1 MLCVGS
7 TALTYFDHIDIGREP
22 KDIDLIC
29 TEEEFKDYVRMLMRI
44 GWRVTELRNKANTKV
59 AFLSANG
66 DSSRTIIV
74 EASIW
79 NRDDFFKVGS
89 DSHLLDW
96 LTTEKYCLI
105 DKLEDFPHEI
115 YIACPELVLMMK
127 LSHRYKKDS
136 VHFHKTRQDILLL
149 RQQGVELDDYL
160 KEILVEREK
169 LTNPSGYKLNVN
181 KKEFFTDNVPYVVDH
196 DNDLHIP
203 LAHLE
208 QPAYRYYM
216 KDGAEVFCDK
226 GKFFALPEEYRLY
239 GVLEETYVLACERAL
254 IPHGTDPKKAFDI
267 ALEKVATSVTSGWFR
282 EYAWENYDKIQSM
295 YNPEYF
301 KPVVEHITKK
311 YGEDFVRENTKLMQF
326 SML

>member
-7 TALTYFDHIDIGREP
+7 TALAFYKISLNREP

-29 TEEEFKDYVRMLMRI
+29 TDEQYKDRI
-44 GWRVTELRNKANTKV
+44 KGFMSYGYRVMGLENKPNTKV
-59 AFLSANG
+59 AFLQNTSTA
-66 DSSRTIIV
+66 TIKIV
-74 EASIW
+74 EASLW
-79 NRDDFFKVGS
+79 RLDEHYKVGS
-89 DSHLLDW
+89 DSW
-96 LTTEKYCLI
+96 LFDNLSGDYWEMFNGVRYVT
-105 DKLEDFPHEI
+105 PSV
-115 YIACPELVLMMK
+115 VLMMK

-136 VHFHKTRQDILLL
+136 VHFHKTRLDILAL
-149 RQQGVELDDYL
+149 RKQGIKLDDYL
-160 KEILVEREK
+160 SKVLVERQR
-169 LTNPSGYKLNVN
+169 LTNPAGYKLNVN

-196 DNDLHIP
+196 DNDLHVP
-203 LAHLE
+203 LAHLD

-226 GKFFALPEEYRLY
+226 EKFFALPEEYRLY

-267 ALEKVATSVTSGWFR
+267 ALEKVSTSVTSGWFR

-295 YNPEYF
+295 YNPGYF

-311 YGEDFVRENTKLMQF
+311 YGEDFVKEKTKLMQF
-326 SML
+326 SVL

>member
-1 MLCVGS
+1 MFCVGS
-7 TALTYFDHIDIGREP
+7 TALAFFKINLNRKP
-22 KDIDLIC
+22 KDVDLIC
-29 TEEEFKDYVRMLMRI
+29 ADEQYKNYIKGFMSSGYRVI
-44 GWRVTELRNKANTKV
+44 GLENKPNTKV
-59 AFLSANG
+59 AFLQDTFNG
-66 DSSRTIIV
+66 ATKIV
-74 EASIW
+74 EASLW
-79 NRDDFFKVGS
+79 RLDEYYKVGS
-89 DSHLLDW
+89 DSW
-96 LTTEKYCLI
+96 LYDNLSDDYWEMFNGIRYVI
-105 DKLEDFPHEI
+105 P
-115 YIACPELVLMMK
+115 PVVLMMK

-149 RQQGVELDDYL
+149 RQQGIELDDYL

-196 DNDLHIP
+196 DNDLHVP
-203 LAHLE
+203 LAHLD

-216 KDGAEVFCDK
+216 KDGADVFCDK
-226 GKFFALPEEYRLY
+226 EKFFALPEEYRLY
-239 GVLEETYVLACERAL
+239 GALEETYVLACERAL

-311 YGEDFVRENTKLMQF
+311 YGEDFVREKTKLRKY
-326 SML
+326 

>member
-7 TALTYFDHIDIGREP
+7 TALAFYKIKLGRKP
-22 KDIDLIC
+22 QDVDLIC
-29 TEEEFKDYVRMLMRI
+29 SDQQYKSYIKGFMSSGY
-44 GWRVTELRNKANTKV
+44 RVVGLENKPNTKV
-59 AFLSANG
+59 AFLQDTFNG
-66 DSSRTIIV
+66 VTKII
-74 EASIW
+74 ETSLW
-79 NRDDFFKVGS
+79 RLDEYYKVGS
-89 DSHLLDW
+89 NSW
-96 LTTEKYCLI
+96 LFDNLS
-105 DKLEDFPHEI
+105 EDYWEMFNGVRYVTP
-115 YIACPELVLMMK
+115 PVVLMMK

-136 VHFHKTRQDILLL
+136 VHFHKTRQDILML
-149 RQQGVELDDYL
+149 RQQGIELDDYL

-196 DNDLHIP
+196 DNDLHVP

-226 GKFFALPEEYRLY
+226 EKFFALPEEYRLY

-311 YGEDFVRENTKLMQF
+311 YGEDFVQNKTKLF
-326 SML
+326 KY